1 MKVKDTTQETKKD
14 MKLQTRILITLLL
27 GLTWIKLIILT
38 SHLS

>member
-14 MKLQTRILITLLL
+14 MKLQTRILITFLL

-38 SHLS
+38 SHLG